1 MAANIN
7 GCHIDVVRRYHVYR
21 TIRNV
26 FVGDMLVCEQESQI
40 MAMVLI

>member
-1 MAANIN
+1 MLLEDIMFIELAIW
-7 GCHIDVVRRYHVYR
+7 
-21 TIRNV
+21 NV